1 MALLF
6 GNTKKIYMQNPWE
19 LDILDLE
26 TTGCRTLWT
35 LDPWVVE
42 VFGHGPQGTQS
53 NYERGHGHWSMGQMG
68 YGALGT
74 PDP

>member
-6 GNTKKIYMQNPWE
+6 DNTQKIYMQNPWV

-26 TTGCRTLWT
+26 TTGCRTLGT

-42 VFGHGPQGTQS
+42 VFGHGPQGT
-53 NYERGHGHWSMGQMG
+53 
-68 YGALGT
+68 
-74 PDP
+74 